1 MANRKIRRRSRGQ
14 IIRRESNPSP
24 KRKFNTRKRK
34 IFYSALLQRL
44 PLTRCAELAGITYQT
59 YRQWMKKGND
69 IRHPVHRRFRFKV
82 KQIGA
87 QNEREALD
95 IIRKAAGGGAKVVE
109 TKVVVG
115 PRGAETT
122 RIVKAALPIWQAAA
136 WFLERRHRDDYGR
149 DALPESMKK
158 SAEEQAKEVKDALDA
173 LYKSVPLSDEDIEMP
188 DDMPT

>member
-1 MANRKIRRRSRGQ
+1 
-14 IIRRESNPSP
+14 
-24 KRKFNTRKRK
+24 
-34 IFYSALLQRL
+34 
-44 PLTRCAELAGITYQT
+44 
-59 YRQWMKKGND
+59 MKKGND
-69 IRHPVHRRFRFKV
+69 IRNPVHRRFRFKV